1 MVIALHADRR
11 AIREAREKR
20 KSDRELAIARMIVSP
35 ITNAIAQFGAQAAV
49 KYLPPSEGERK
60 KASEEVGQTLDE
72 AYTPD
77 LEAIERQRAR
87 TEVQPTPAAAKLRPP
102 PAPGQTE
109 RAIRTEGGLDV
120 LVGPVPADPPVR
132 SFDLRTGQSDLLA
145 KHVDNMTAR
154 QASEQKMHASRALI
168 RPDEPTKAP
177 TKAPV
182 MPRRRHEVPEAVW
195 GKPGQKAGLSAAIPS
210 DRLSRR
216 LPEGV
221 AMERQG
227 PTSFAR
233 KLKSMSS
240 DDAAKLL
247 SGDESRGDSPFYKVK
262 EGWEDH
268 VKRATA
274 VRKGIEHKRGLE
286 QSRFMLDQQK
296 LLRQL
301 AADELDL
308 REYMGRAAKLRSDS
322 RKETDPSA
330 LMPGGSG
337 FSRNSPNGRWVVTYH
352 EAKRMGREKDIIPM
366 SPLEEEELKKGRHVL
381 VSIPYNAKE
390 RQEILARN
398 ARVKNRK
405 DRAASKREAKYRP
418 LTVTIRGVRV
428 PDTGVPAFLADD
440 ASSTLSPGDRAILSG
455 FSDPY
460 DSQTKRASDIRRLS
474 SEGGTLLT
482 DYLKGIHIAK
492 KKEDKAITT
501 EAGLKSH
508 AIKTLRDRKQRIF
521 DGFGNDR
528 EKGIAKMRDKTW
540 RGASKR
546 TIDSFIGMGTFGDLP
561 GPTKRAIRI
570 FARKDS
576 KWVPKGADREMEIPV
591 EAWYDLTKLPGL
603 KKAYE
608 RKIKR
613 WNKDIENHEG
623 LNPIGEGDVFET
635 KPGGSRSTGTPQV
648 PPPSSAKSARA
659 RGRERA
665 MAAAPRRTQRA
676 REQFVA
682 GFNKINA
689 LDEPASAKRRRLIA
703 LANRLGINN
712 QVMG

>member
-1 MVIALHADRR
+1 MAIALHSDRR
-11 AIREAREKR
+11 AIAEARKKR
-20 KSDRELAIARMIVSP
+20 ESDRQLAIARMIVNP
-35 ITNAIAQFGAQAAV
+35 ITNALSSAGAQAAV
-49 KYLPPSEGERK
+49 KYLPPSEWEKK
-60 KASEEVGQTLDE
+60 KASEEVGQVRDE

-87 TEVQPTPAAAKLRPP
+87 TEVQPTPAAAILRPP
-102 PAPGQTE
+102 SPPAEPVKPAGPEVLTRPDTDFGEGPG
-109 RAIRTEGGLDV
+109 
-120 LVGPVPADPPVR
+120 
-132 SFDLRTGQSDLLA
+132 
-145 KHVDNMTAR
+145 
-154 QASEQKMHASRALI
+154 RAL
-168 RPDEPTKAP
+168 PLHLADAPMPPT
-177 TKAPV
+177 
-182 MPRRRHEVPEAVW
+182 PRRVPVAEERPTHAKRPI
-195 GKPGQKAGLSAAIPS
+195 GAEYEEPIARRQ
-210 DRLSRR
+210 RR

-240 DDAAKLL
+240 EDAARLL
-247 SGDESRGDSPFYKVK
+247 SGDVDRGDSPFYGVK
-262 EGWEDH
+262 KGWEGH

-274 VRKGIEHKRGLE
+274 VREGIEHKRGLE
-286 QSRFMLDQQK
+286 KSRFMLDQQK

-366 SPLEEEELKKGRHVL
+366 SPLEEKELKKGRHVL

-460 DSQTKRASDIRRLS
+460 DSQTKRASDIRGLS
-474 SEGGTLLT
+474 SEGSTLLT

-492 KKEDKAITT
+492 KKEDKAIVV
-501 EAGLKSH
+501 EAGLESH
-508 AIKTLRDRKQRIF
+508 AVRTLVDRKQRIF
-521 DGFGNDR
+521 DGFGKDR
-528 EKGIAKMRDKTW
+528 EKGIATMRDKAW

-546 TIDSFIGMGTFGDLP
+546 TIDSFIGMGTFGGLR
-561 GPTKRAIRI
+561 GATKKAIRD
-570 FARKDS
+570 FVGNGPE
-576 KWVPKGADREMEIPV
+576 WVPKDDDLDIEIPV
-591 EAWYDLTKLPGL
+591 ETWYDLTKLPGL

-648 PPPSSAKSARA
+648 SPPSSAKSARA
-659 RGRERA
+659 RGKERA
-665 MAAAPRRTQRA
+665 MAAAPRRTQKA

-703 LANRLGINN
+703 LANQLGINN